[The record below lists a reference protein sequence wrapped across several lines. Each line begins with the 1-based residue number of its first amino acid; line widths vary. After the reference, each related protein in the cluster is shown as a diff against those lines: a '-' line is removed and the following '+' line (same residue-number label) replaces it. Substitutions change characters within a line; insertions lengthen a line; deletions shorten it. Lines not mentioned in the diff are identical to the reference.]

1 MVAGDIGQPRLT
13 HGRDGAPTATI
24 VGDTGTSR
32 QIVIPFLVGTAVGGV
47 AGAVAGTLL
56 SAQTGHLV
64 AALIEAVGR
73 RGVTGE
79 RDEPRFELLL
89 Q

>member
-1 MVAGDIGQPRLT
+1 MAGDAGP
-13 HGRDGAPTATI
+13 
-24 VGDTGTSR
+24 SR
-32 QIVIPFLVGTAVGGV
+32 QIVVPFLVGTAVGGV

-73 RGVTGE
+73 RGSTGD
-79 RDEPRFELLL
+79 RDQPRFELLL